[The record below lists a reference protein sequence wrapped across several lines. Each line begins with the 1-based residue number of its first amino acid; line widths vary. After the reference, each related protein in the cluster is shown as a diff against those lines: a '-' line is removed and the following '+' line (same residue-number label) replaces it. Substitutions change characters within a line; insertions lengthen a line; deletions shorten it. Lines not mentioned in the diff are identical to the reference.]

1 MTLAELKKLVQ
12 YVSSADG
19 EPSAVL
25 VPAEVWGEILMRLG
39 NVESGLHPIDENE
52 PNAQILSD
60 LEEAVR
66 STKAG
71 ETFSVS
77 ELWIRVY
84 E

>member
-1 MTLAELKKLVQ
+1 MRLVEFKKLVK

-25 VPAEVWGEILMRLG
+25 VPSEIWSEILMTLG
-39 NVESGLHPIDENE
+39 NIESGLHPIDENE